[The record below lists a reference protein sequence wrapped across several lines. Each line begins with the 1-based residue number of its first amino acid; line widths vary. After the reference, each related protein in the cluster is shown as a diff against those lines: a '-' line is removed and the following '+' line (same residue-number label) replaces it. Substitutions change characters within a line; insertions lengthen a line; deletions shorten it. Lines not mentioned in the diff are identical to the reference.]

1 MVNQK
6 YNAFL
11 EGLKKRLKNKT
22 FWVALVSACILAI
35 QKIAALFGVQLDLS
49 GTESAI
55 MDLLNTI
62 FVILTILGITI
73 DPTTPGITD
82 GYGTNNGA
90 PVVSTG
96 GATIVSDDECDK
108 CSTSISTEIEGK
120 DI

>member
-6 YNAFL
+6 YNAFI
-11 EGLKKRLKNKT
+11 EGLKKRMKNKI

-49 GTESAI
+49 GTESSI
-55 MDLLNTI
+55 MDLLDTI
-62 FVILTILGITI
+62 FVILTILGVAI

-82 GYGTNNGA
+82 GYGTNNST
-90 PVVSTG
+90 PVSTG
-96 GATIVSDDECDK
+96 GATIIGDDECNK
-108 CSTSISTEIEGK
+108 YSTSISAETEGK